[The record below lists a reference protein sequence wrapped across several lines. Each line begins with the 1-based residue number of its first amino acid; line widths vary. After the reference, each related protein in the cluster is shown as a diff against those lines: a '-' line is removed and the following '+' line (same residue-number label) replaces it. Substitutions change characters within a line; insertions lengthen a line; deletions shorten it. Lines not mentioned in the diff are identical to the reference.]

1 MKKWKIYWNTFYPR
15 WRIGKV
21 DFCKEY
27 DFEFC
32 LGTVAIVRF
41 RKEKQKTSE
50 RGRKF
55 EEVS

>member
-21 DFCKEY
+21 DFCREY

-32 LGTVAIVRF
+32 LGTMAIVRF
-41 RKEKQKTSE
+41 REEKQKTSKKE
-50 RGRKF
+50 RRVN
-55 EEVS
+55 E

>member
-1 MKKWKIYWNTFYPR
+1 MKRWKIYWNTFYPR

-32 LGTVAIVRF
+32 LGTMAIVRF
-41 RKEKQKTSE
+41 REKNKRHQREGK
-50 RGRKF
+50 KDYD
-55 EEVS
+55 